1 MKILRKLLLLL
12 FFPLGILYLWLLRC
26 QRRPWPEGLKEHH
39 WFAHRGLHHQPDA
52 PENSLAAFR
61 AALENG
67 FGAELDVHLMKDG
80 HLAVIHDS
88 SLLRTAGVDVRIE
101 DLCAEDLKDYRL
113 EGSEEKVPLLE
124 EVLNLFEGKTP
135 LIIELK
141 VVNKNHKELTAA
153 VCRLLDRYSV
163 NYCIESFDP
172 RVLYWL
178 KKNRPEI
185 IRGQLSC
192 DMREEGNYHPLGL
205 WALTH
210 LLSSGFTRPDFIA
223 YDYKTRK
230 KFPELTICRRLY
242 GVQEASWTL
251 RDADTAG
258 KLRRKGNLIIFEGFM
273 PETEEK

>member
-1 MKILRKLLLLL
+1 MKYIGKFLLLV
-12 FFPLGILYLWLLRC
+12 FFPVGILYLWLLRC
-26 QRRPWPEGLKEHH
+26 GKRTWPEGLKRHF
-39 WFAHRGLHHQPDA
+39 FAHRGLHHQPNA

-61 AALENG
+61 AALEHG

-88 SLLRTAGVDVRIE
+88 SLLRTAGVDLRIE

-113 EGSEEKVPLLE
+113 EGSEERIPLLE
-124 EVLNLFEGKTP
+124 EVLCLFEGKTP
-135 LIIELK
+135 LVVELK
-141 VVNKNHKELTAA
+141 VVDKNHKELTAA
-153 VCRLLDRYSV
+153 ACALLDRFSV
-163 NYCIESFDP
+163 TYCIESFDP

-192 DMREEGNYHPLGL
+192 DMREEEGHHPLIM

-230 KFPELTICRRLY
+230 KFPELAICRRLY
-242 GVQEASWTL
+242 GVQEVSWTV
-251 RDADTAG
+251 RDAETAAQ
-258 KLRRKGNLIIFEGFM
+258 LRQKGNLIIFEGFM
-273 PETEEK
+273 PDKEQK